1 MSSDANNFLEQ
12 VVAQFETFAAPLAD
26 ALSHSGGVYDLL
38 AIRGWNL
45 TALKTADLS
54 AFAAL
59 VDTLQQSFMDLQAI
73 QSFDDLSGV
82 AKAIDD
88 LGLALEQL
96 QSIRNTLVAAA
107 GIQLTTAQ
115 AEALA
120 GDVLE
125 CLVFAYLR
133 KRLPRSYEVLLTLTL
148 VEIEYAQ
155 TLLDAAGDVL
165 RYPIRRPALRLD
177 NLGKLLTDPLAHL
190 KSAYLPSSGLTD
202 DAAAIAFATRLFG
215 RLEAIVLALGGH
227 AMAGLRDPLDSELT
241 NPTNTAFPRS
251 FTFAF
256 LPPPVQLGG
265 SGAALG
271 SLLGS
276 TLVVVPANGSASDNT
291 PGPALEVVPFGLAS
305 FAVQFGSWAATLTTG
320 GTSGPMVI
328 TGQGV
333 RFSEPG
339 ASRLELGL
347 DVSKG
352 QEGSPAL
359 LLGSSSGTRL
369 QIDMITFATSLQL
382 ASGDRDFGVLLD
394 LHKAALI
401 LSAGEGDGFLQKVLP
416 PDGLRTDFDLAIGWS
431 SRNGLYFRGSLG
443 LEATLPIR
451 KNLLGI
457 LKIESV
463 YLALQAKQTGINA
476 VAALTVTLQIG
487 PLTAAVEQ
495 MGLVASLSFPEDG
508 GNLGPL
514 DLGFGF
520 KPPKGV
526 ALSINSGPVKGGGY
540 LFFDPDQAMYAGAVQ
555 LSIKAL
561 SLSAV
566 GVVTTRLPDGSDG
579 FSMLVMITAEFPP
592 IQLGFGFSLIGIGG
606 LVGIHRGMEQ
616 DVLADRLR
624 EGRLGSIL
632 FPRDVVAN
640 VHTIIDD
647 IRAVFPAQRDRY
659 VFGPMVKVGWGA
671 NSLLEIDVAVLLSV
685 PAPITIAILG
695 RVRAALPTKD
705 DPVIDLRLEVLGLID
720 LGRGRL
726 TVEARLVDSRI
737 AMFAVSGGMAL
748 LISWGATK
756 AFVLSVGGF
765 NRRFLPP
772 PDFRAPP
779 RLAIALSTGENP
791 TFTLSSYFAI
801 TSNAIQF
808 GAAADLHAQADT
820 ALGLFSVDAYAQ
832 FDVLLIFDPPFFAAD
847 LAAGVEIKRNG
858 ATLFLAR
865 LEASLTGPEPW
876 RVAGVVE
883 FQCIVPLRIPFEAII
898 GEPAQQAP
906 AAGRE
911 FAQLAEQ
918 LAAEVVRADNWTAL
932 PKAETESVV
941 TLRKV
946 ETVPGTVLVHP
957 LGGLGF
963 RQRLLPFEKVIRKF
977 GTSTVIDPAKFV
989 IERLDVGGA
998 AVAKREVGED
1008 FAPGEF
1014 DVLTEDE
1021 KLSRPAFETMTAG
1034 VEASPAGLWL
1044 PDSLLAPAGARFDE
1058 TVINPTGPLPG
1069 PRPQSTQPGL
1079 GFTQARPGL
1088 QGNAVVLPAAIAV
1101 KPETYVF
1108 AERDTLTTHPG
1119 GEAGHAVLDDRRRQ
1133 NDGGGAN
1140 TVLVPAHEAVVVVE
1154 L

>member
-1 MSSDANNFLEQ
+1 MSGSR
-12 VVAQFETFAAPLAD
+12 FEA
-26 ALSHSGGVYDLL
+26 VLL
-38 AIRGWNL
+38 
-45 TALKTADLS
+45 DE
-54 AFAAL
+54 
-59 VDTLQQSFMDLQAI
+59 LQALI
-73 QSFDDLSGV
+73 APIAVDDLSKVTDAFAFVGWDVNELAGLDVPALIEVCRTIAEVIEGAASDTVSLPDIAIRLLDLRGSLESLGRSLSQWSPPTGLPADAALLLAEDVVHALIDAYLATRLPALRAGLVLAGVLIVEEDGRALYVGTGTSRIVRQARRRPRLKPERLGSFVQDPIGTLTGPSSTGLAASDALADLLLPMLAELLRELGLAADYGGLV
-82 AKAIDD
+82 AKAGVPADE
-88 LGLALEQL
+88 AERARHFL
-96 QSIRNTLVAAA
+96 QISFWAP
-107 GIQLTTAQ
+107 G
-115 AEALA
+115 E
-120 GDVLE
+120 
-125 CLVFAYLR
+125 
-133 KRLPRSYEVLLTLTL
+133 
-148 VEIEYAQ
+148 
-155 TLLDAAGDVL
+155 DAAPEDALLLQRLLVGIAPDTQDGGRPMLMLASAGAFSVEAARPGFIAGGSL
-165 RYPIRRPALRLD
+165 QGLPKTVRVGRLGIVSSDPNAQPSFRAYVSRPGTSGGPALRIGED
-177 NLGKLLTDPLAHL
+177 G
-190 KSAYLPSSGLTD
+190 GLNFTMGSM
-202 DAAAIAFATRLFG
+202 T
-215 RLEAIVLALGGH
+215 LEAEFAPGPPPDLSMRLT
-227 AMAGLRDPLDSELT
+227 LRDL
-241 NPTNTAFPRS
+241 A
-251 FTFAF
+251 
-256 LPPPVQLGG
+256 
-265 SGAALG
+265 
-271 SLLGS
+271 
-276 TLVVVPANGSASDNT
+276 
-291 PGPALEVVPFGLAS
+291 FGLAAEGRDS
-305 FAVQFGSWAATLTTG
+305 FSSELLPGASDSMLGGDLSLGLSLRNGVSLTGRVELARSWDSVLSTPVF
-320 GTSGPMVI
+320 SIGPVRA
-328 TGQGV
+328 GV
-333 RFSEPG
+333 RF
-339 ASRLELGL
+339 
-347 DVSKG
+347 D
-352 QEGSPAL
+352 Q
-359 LLGSSSGTRL
+359 
-369 QIDMITFATSLQL
+369 
-382 ASGDRDFGVLLD
+382 
-394 LHKAALI
+394 
-401 LSAGEGDGFLQKVLP
+401 DGFGIRVE
-416 PDGLRTDFDLAIGWS
+416 G
-431 SRNGLYFRGSLG
+431 
-443 LEATLPIR
+443 TLD
-451 KNLLGI
+451 
-457 LKIESV
+457 
-463 YLALQAKQTGINA
+463 T
-476 VAALTVTLQIG
+476 T
-487 PLTAAVEQ
+487 
-495 MGLVASLSFPEDG
+495 
-508 GNLGPL
+508 LGPL
-514 DLGFGF
+514 SITVQDIGLRFDLGGNAQSA
-520 KPPKGV
+520 PGSGLMPSLRLSGPKGV
-526 ALSINSGPVKGGGY
+526 ALSFDQGPVKGGGY

-640 VHTIIDD
+640 VRTIIDD

-911 FAQLAEQ
+911 FAELQAQ
-918 LAAEVVRADNWTAL
+918 LAAEVVRVDNWTAL

-977 GTSTVIDPAKFV
+977 GTSTVTDPAKFV

-1014 DVLTEDE
+1014 DVLTDDE

-1034 VEASPAGLWL
+1034 VEALSAGLWL
-1044 PDSLLAPAGARFDE
+1044 PDTLLAPAPARFDE

-1079 GFTQARPGL
+1079 GFIQTRPGL

-1154 L
+1154 A

>member
-1 MSSDANNFLEQ
+1 MTIDAGRSILRFVTLL
-12 VVAQFETFAAPLAD
+12 AAPLERLGSAPDAIETLTDLTGWDLQGTGLDPTQFIALAAD
-26 ALSHSGGVYDLL
+26 LAAALAKLRDLDPDEPIGFEDLL
-38 AIRGWNL
+38 TIL
-45 TALKTADLS
+45 PD
-54 AFAAL
+54 
-59 VDTLQQSFMDLQAI
+59 
-73 QSFDDLSGV
+73 
-82 AKAIDD
+82 
-88 LGLALEQL
+88 
-96 QSIRNTLVAAA
+96 LVAGIGRFSTFGKNTTLTSGLPQNA
-107 GIQLTTAQ
+107 GQQFVEDLF
-115 AEALA
+115 
-120 GDVLE
+120 G
-125 CLVFAYLR
+125 CLV
-133 KRLPRSYEVLLTLTL
+133 
-148 VEIEYAQ
+148 
-155 TLLDAAGDVL
+155 
-165 RYPIRRPALRLD
+165 
-177 NLGKLLTDPLAHL
+177 
-190 KSAYLPSSGLTD
+190 
-202 DAAAIAFATRLFG
+202 
-215 RLEAIVLALGGH
+215 VLALGNFHPAIRSCMELFGVL
-227 AMAGLRDPLDSELT
+227 AYSQRPAIASQSGTVVRPARAYPKLDFDAISRFFASPGDAFFALFGLSDPAGLSAEQVAQRAFPAWAAFLRDLGLIAWASELGAA
-241 NPTNTAFPRS
+241 PGVV
-251 FTFAF
+251 
-256 LPPPVQLGG
+256 PVQQLAAERRSLFVLLPVDTGQTGTSATTVLCFTLFDLPGGGYELVFIPRGALGLSRDLG
-265 SGAALG
+265 DWRASLVANGQPGGLAIRRTGVDFKTNAAALSLRAAIGRLPGAEPLLRFGKPTGIHVELGDLALSGA
-271 SLLGS
+271 
-276 TLVVVPANGSASDNT
+276 
-291 PGPALEVVPFGLAS
+291 
-305 FAVQFGSWAATLTTG
+305 
-320 GTSGPMVI
+320 
-328 TGQGV
+328 
-333 RFSEPG
+333 
-339 ASRLELGL
+339 L
-347 DVSKG
+347 DVSSSEPHVDGSVRLAAKG
-352 QEGSPAL
+352 L
-359 LLGSSSGTRL
+359 RL
-369 QIDMITFATSLQL
+369 AIN
-382 ASGDRDFGVLLD
+382 VPP
-394 LHKAALI
+394 K
-401 LSAGEGDGFLQKVLP
+401 DGFLKASLP
-416 PDGLRTDFDLAIGWS
+416 SEGLMAECDLALAWSGKGGLRFEGA
-431 SRNGLYFRGSLG
+431 LG
-443 LEATLPIR
+443 LEFVLTIERSLGPITLKQLRISA
-451 KNLLGI
+451 GVSEHG
-457 LKIESV
+457 LK
-463 YLALQAKQTGINA
+463 
-476 VAALTVTLQIG
+476 VAGVLDAGLVIG
-487 PLTAAVEQ
+487 PLAATVERIGLQ
-495 MGLVASLSFPEDG
+495 MQLGPQENGIAGLKFDVGFRPPSGIGLV
-508 GNLGPL
+508 
-514 DLGFGF
+514 
-520 KPPKGV
+520 
-526 ALSINSGPVKGGGY
+526 INTGPVKGGGY

-579 FSMLVMITAEFPP
+579 FSMLVVITAEFPP

-640 VHTIIDD
+640 VRTIIDD

-772 PDFRAPP
+772 PDFHAPP

-858 ATLFLAR
+858 VTLFLAR

-906 AAGRE
+906 AAGRDFVE
-911 FAQLAEQ
+911 LQAQ
-918 LAAEVVRADNWTAL
+918 LAAEVVRVDNWTAL

-977 GTSTVIDPAKFV
+977 GTSTVTDPAKFV

-1014 DVLTEDE
+1014 DVLTDDE

-1044 PDSLLAPAGARFDE
+1044 PDTLLAPAPARFDE

-1079 GFTQARPGL
+1079 GFIQTRPGL

-1154 L
+1154 A

>member
-1 MSSDANNFLEQ
+1 MSDSLDKVLLSALGDLFAPLIGTDDAPGDPRTLLYALGWNADAMTGLDTAALGDTANAIRQALGREGSDVLSVLLDAREPIVALIRSLAAWTPPSGLPDNVAETLALDLVHALVDAWLVRRAPVARAALVLTGLVETTALPAIARADGTVIRRAATRARLRPERVGEVLQSPLGFVDSLANPAGVARTTEALSDLLLPLLRDVLVDVGIPASYGDYTPSRTSPATADQLTAAQRLLVAALWMPDGIENGEAVKSLRR
-12 VVAQFETFAAPLAD
+12 VVLGIVPNSAGTSPGLLLATTGALAFSTRTPQWQGSFSADGLPRAVVISASGFERADPTDTVSIPTFTASFAAPGSDPTLPAFKIGAD
-26 ALSHSGGVYDLL
+26 DGF
-38 AIRGWNL
+38 R
-45 TALKTADLS
+45 LS
-54 AFAAL
+54 ASAL
-59 VDTLQQSFMDLQAI
+59 RIDAELRLTPAPDVSMQVTLE
-73 QSFDDLSGV
+73 G
-82 AKAIDD
+82 
-88 LGLALEQL
+88 LGLRT
-96 QSIRNTLVAAA
+96 SAA
-107 GIQLTTAQ
+107 G
-115 AEALA
+115 
-120 GDVLE
+120 
-125 CLVFAYLR
+125 
-133 KRLPRSYEVLLTLTL
+133 
-148 VEIEYAQ
+148 
-155 TLLDAAGDVL
+155 
-165 RYPIRRPALRLD
+165 
-177 NLGKLLTDPLAHL
+177 
-190 KSAYLPSSGLTD
+190 
-202 DAAAIAFATRLFG
+202 
-215 RLEAIVLALGGH
+215 
-227 AMAGLRDPLDSELT
+227 RD
-241 NPTNTAFPRS
+241 S
-251 FTFAF
+251 F
-256 LPPPVQLGG
+256 
-265 SGAALG
+265 LG
-271 SLLGS
+271 SLL
-276 TLVVVPANGSASDNT
+276 SAEESD
-291 PGPALEVVPFGLAS
+291 
-305 FAVQFGSWAATLTTG
+305 
-320 GTSGPMVI
+320 
-328 TGQGV
+328 
-333 RFSEPG
+333 
-339 ASRLELGL
+339 GL
-347 DVSKG
+347 DLGMTYSLRDGVSF
-352 QEGSPAL
+352 
-359 LLGSSSGTRL
+359 SGRVELTKRWA
-369 QIDMITFATSLQL
+369 Q
-382 ASGDRDFGVLLD
+382 VLSTP
-394 LHKAALI
+394 I
-401 LSAGEGDGFLQKVLP
+401 LS
-416 PDGLRTDFDLAIGWS
+416 
-431 SRNGLYFRGSLG
+431 
-443 LEATLPIR
+443 
-451 KNLLGI
+451 
-457 LKIESV
+457 
-463 YLALQAKQTGINA
+463 
-476 VAALTVTLQIG
+476 IG
-487 PLTAAVEQ
+487 PLTAGLAVSNTGAGVRVEAT
-495 MGLVASLSFPEDG
+495 LDTH
-508 GNLGPL
+508 LGPL
-514 DLGFGF
+514 SLTIQDIGVRFELARAANAPAASSLMPSLRLSG
-520 KPPKGV
+520 PKGV
-526 ALSINSGPVKGGGY
+526 ALSFDQGPVKGGGY

-579 FSMLVMITAEFPP
+579 FSMLVLITAEFPP

-606 LVGIHRGMEQ
+606 LLGIHRGMEQ

-847 LAAGVEIKRNG
+847 LAAGVEIKRDG

-906 AAGRE
+906 AAGRD
-911 FAQLAEQ
+911 FAELQAQ
-918 LAAEVVRADNWTAL
+918 LAAEVARADNWTAL

-977 GTSTVIDPAKFV
+977 GTSTVTDPAKFV

-998 AVAKREVGED
+998 AVARREVGED

-1014 DVLTEDE
+1014 DVLTDDE

-1044 PDSLLAPAGARFDE
+1044 PNSLLDPAPARFDE
-1058 TVINPTGPLPG
+1058 TVINPAGPLPG

-1079 GFTQARPGL
+1079 GFIQTRPGL

-1119 GEAGHAVLDDRRRQ
+1119 GEAGYAVLDDRRRQ
-1133 NDGGGAN
+1133 NDGGGAH

-1154 L
+1154 P